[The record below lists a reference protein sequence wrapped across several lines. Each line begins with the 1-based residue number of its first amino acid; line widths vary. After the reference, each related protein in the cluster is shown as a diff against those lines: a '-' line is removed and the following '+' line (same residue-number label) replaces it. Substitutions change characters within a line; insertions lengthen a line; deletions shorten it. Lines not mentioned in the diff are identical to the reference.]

1 MWPSRGSALSLDD
14 APVVRLSERLTM
26 RPARRFTRRLMARI
40 ETLIDETTI
49 RNRVQQLGVKIT
61 EDHAELD
68 AELMVVPVL
77 TGSFVFAADL
87 VRHIDLPVSVDFLGL
102 RSYVGTKSSG
112 IVEITKDLGRSLT
125 GRHVLIVEDIVD
137 TGLTMRYLLENLRT
151 RQPASVKLVSL
162 LHKPARTQ
170 VAVDIDYLGFTIED
184 VFVVGYGLDFDQRF
198 RNLPFLGLVHPD
210 ESTTPGTTPAP

>member
-1 MWPSRGSALSLDD
+1 
-14 APVVRLSERLTM
+14 M
-26 RPARRFTRRLMARI
+26 RPTRRFTRRFMARI

-49 RNRVQQLGVKIT
+49 RHRVQELGTQIT
-61 EDHAELD
+61 EDYVALD
-68 AELMVVPVL
+68 TELMVVPVL

-87 VRHIDLPVSVDFLGL
+87 VRHIDLPLSVDFLGL

-112 IVEITKDLGRSLT
+112 IVEITKDLTRSLT

-151 RQPASVKLVSL
+151 RQPASVKLASL
-162 LHKPARTQ
+162 LHKPARTE
-170 VAVDIDYLGFTIED
+170 VDIDIDYLGFTIED

-198 RNLPFLGLVHPD
+198 RNLPFLGLAHPD
-210 ESTTPGTTPAP
+210 EASVPGTRAAP